1 MRLKFENIKE
11 NPVTLLRRA
20 GYAFQRKEGDPAS
33 IRGDAHRR
41 EAGKMSFIRP
51 LARAGYPR
59 FHIYTESEGE
69 SLVLNLHLD
78 QKRETHGGA
87 TRHHGEY
94 EDDGALRTE
103 ATRVQQI
110 FG

>member
-20 GYAFQRKEGDPAS
+20 GYSFQRKEG
-33 IRGDAHRR
+33 
-41 EAGKMSFIRP
+41 EKMSFIKP

-59 FHIYTESEGE
+59 FHIYTESEGI
-69 SLVLNLHLD
+69 SLVVNLHLD
-78 QKRETHGGA
+78 QKRETYGQA

-94 EDDGALRTE
+94 EDSDAVKIE
-103 ATRVQQI
+103 ATRIQQMLK
-110 FG
+110 